1 MKTRISVVL
10 AALLV
15 GGAAAADGPP
25 TEAWDAST
33 LYGRWEAAAVHCP
46 GCNPPPAAAPGMLLS
61 LGSTTAETAPAGR
74 CAGQTGYRLMHP
86 AAEQR
91 RQLQHRLPSAWGKGT
106 PRWVAV
112 TCDALDFLVLA
123 QWPSG
128 ALAYLADGDD
138 SYLLRRLPPA
148 KANR

>member
-1 MKTRISVVL
+1 MRTCVVV

-15 GGAAAADGPP
+15 GSAAAADRPP
-25 TEAWDAST
+25 NEAWHAAT

-46 GCNPPPAAAPGMLLS
+46 GCSPPPAAAPGMLLS
-61 LGSTTAETAPAGR
+61 LGPTTAEATPAGH
-74 CAGQTGYRLMHP
+74 CAGQAGYRLMHP
-86 AAEQR
+86 PAEQR

-112 TCDALDFLVLA
+112 TCDGLDFLVLA
-123 QWPSG
+123 QWPNG

-138 SYLLRRLPPA
+138 SYLLRRLPTA
-148 KANR
+148 KGNR